1 METMHNIQQLV
12 PVTINEKEE
21 VIISSRDLHQYLHI
35 QTRYKVWILRMLEYG
50 FEEDE
55 DYQRV
60 TQKCDTPG
68 GVQNQT
74 DYILKIDMAKEICM
88 IQRSERGRQARKH
101 FIEMEKKFNSP
112 EALIARLI
120 QLKNKMK
127 NQNTETY
134 PTTRT
139 STHKSQKSSINLST
153 NFRDTA
159 KIIGIRENLFIS
171 WLLLNN
177 YCYRDASDNL
187 KPYGHVMDYFT
198 FRFYTTEHN
207 HSGIQT
213 MINSRGREVFKAL
226 LIDENVIKNEDIKLL
241 N

>member
-1 METMHNIQQLV
+1 METMRNIQQLV
-12 PVTINEKEE
+12 PVTMNEKEE

-134 PTTRT
+134 STTRT
-139 STHKSQKSSINLST
+139 YKHKSQKSSINLST

>member
-1 METMHNIQQLV
+1 
-12 PVTINEKEE
+12 
-21 VIISSRDLHQYLHI
+21 
-35 QTRYKVWILRMLEYG
+35 
-50 FEEDE
+50 
-55 DYQRV
+55 
-60 TQKCDTPG
+60 
-68 GVQNQT
+68 
-74 DYILKIDMAKEICM
+74 
-88 IQRSERGRQARKH
+88 
-101 FIEMEKKFNSP
+101 MEKKFNSP
-112 EALIARLI
+112 EALIDRLQ

-127 NQNTETY
+127 SQNTSPFTNSNTETY

-139 STHKSQKSSINLST
+139 STHKTAKSSINLST

-187 KPYGHVMDYFT
+187 KPYGYAMDYFT

-207 HSGIQT
+207 HSGIQI

-226 LIDENVIKNEDIKLL
+226 LIDEKVIKNDEIKLL